1 MKTAMIQLRDKLLQE
16 AQNLNKSY
24 SSEYLGGYREAL
36 ENVAK
41 DIDAQMLAEEK
52 EQILQ
57 AFVAGD
63 ERGTNNI
70 PFNAEQY
77 YLQNYLKD

>member
-1 MKTAMIQLRDKLLQE
+1 MKTAMIQLRDRLLLE
-16 AQNLNKSY
+16 AQNLNKYHSRA
-24 SSEYLGGYREAL
+24 YLRGYCEAL

-41 DIDAQMLAEEK
+41 DIEAQMLAEEK

-63 ERGTNNI
+63 ERGTNDI

-77 YLQNYLKD
+77 YSQNYLKN